1 MNKNGTYLVIT
12 PFFPSNESFVGSYIY
27 DQINE
32 IRNQSDFTIEV
43 VKVVSAFSTEKD
55 YEYKGFRVNI
65 FKLLDIPFF
74 IFPGFFNSCNKRR
87 FSKFLQKKNITDIY
101 FSHSGEY
108 NFDYLI
114 LSYNM

>member
-1 MNKNGTYLVIT
+1 MKIEWNQ
-12 PFFPSNESFVGSYIY
+12 

-55 YEYKGFRVNI
+55 YEYKGFRVHI

-74 IFPGFFNSCNKRR
+74 IFPGLFNSCNKRR
-87 FSKFLQKKNITDIY
+87 FSKFLKKKNIT
-101 FSHSGEY
+101 
-108 NFDYLI
+108 NNI
-114 LSYNM
+114 LYSSFFLLSRK